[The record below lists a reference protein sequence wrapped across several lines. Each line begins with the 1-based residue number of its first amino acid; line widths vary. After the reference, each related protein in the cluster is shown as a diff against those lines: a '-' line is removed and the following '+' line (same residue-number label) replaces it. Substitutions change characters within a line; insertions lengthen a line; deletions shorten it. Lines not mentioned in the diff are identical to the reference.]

1 MGSFPEI
8 RFFNG
13 GWGGGGGGD
22 TVLHPGYVPDWQV
35 DIHAV
40 FY

>member
-13 GWGGGGGGD
+13 GWGGGVGD

>member
-1 MGSFPEI
+1 MGSFPKI

-13 GWGGGGGGD
+13 GWGGGGLGD
-22 TVLHPGYVPDWQV
+22 TVSHPGYVPGWQV